1 MSEVCGHGFYPRQA
15 VHLAVGSL
23 ERGVM
28 MQIWGIN
35 RARYYSRFDF
45 VRVQHLGDGI
55 NDELRIY
62 NSETSLILPC
72 PRFVAMDFTLGK
84 RCTWL

>member
-1 MSEVCGHGFYPRQA
+1 M
-15 VHLAVGSL
+15 HLPVGSL
-23 ERGVM
+23 EGGVII
-28 MQIWGIN
+28 QFCGIT
-35 RARYYSRFDF
+35 RDCYRSRFDF
-45 VRVQHLGDGI
+45 GRVQNLGDGI

>member
-1 MSEVCGHGFYPRQA
+1 M
-15 VHLAVGSL
+15 HLAVGSL

-28 MQIWGIN
+28 IQFCGIT
-35 RARYYSRFDF
+35 RDRYRFRFDF
-45 VRVQHLGDGI
+45 GRVQNLGDGI